1 MGMTIQLNSANR
13 LFHQEL
19 YLSLLNHTTLGIAY
33 FDPEGHLLFVNH
45 LAAQFLQ
52 CQADVA
58 IGSHVQDI
66 LDPSRTDKILELIAQ
81 TQERK
86 RGATLRTAWLHQ
98 HFGKTY
104 EVNLRVMALTN
115 PQETHIH
122 AFGFVWNNPT
132 FSQSYINEIEKTNFY
147 FNKIIDFLPNPVF
160 VKDKEHRF
168 ISVNQ
173 ALCKFLEVSQA
184 DLLDKNDFECFPQ
197 TEAQVYW
204 ENNEKAFKSGQVI
217 ENEEVV
223 TKRSGQQIHLL
234 TRKTVVNQPDQDP
247 ILIGIS
253 SDISQQKQTE
263 KQLLEAKRK
272 FQGIF
277 NNTFQFMTLLDPSG
291 RIIESN
297 QPALDFYAHQLDLIQ
312 GQYLWEQ
319 QGLSEASQANLRKNI
334 EKARAGAFIRYELH
348 SQGAQGQLM
357 VSDFSLKP
365 VYNQAHEVEWLLAEG
380 RDISEKKQLESEL
393 ENTLNL
399 QQAILES
406 IPSAVLYTDLNHQ
419 ILWANRQTETLLA
432 ASGRELLQIPLTN
445 LLGLGAIETEEQQD
459 FWAIGVGERLSRL
472 QPVQLL
478 NQRQEAFTAQITQTP
493 IYNHLG
499 QTIGKLWIIEDISQ
513 EIAAA
518 HQIQHMNEVL
528 EQRVQERTAELE
540 EANLALKRHQQR
552 SHLLMEVAAAAN
564 AALSIEEAFEH
575 TFLALNHYLGWEV
588 GHIWVMDQHPEEL
601 RLKSGQ
607 WYLADPDKFALFKEA
622 SEQMAHQDKNYS
634 LLEYTFWEGQPLWLE
649 NLSTYAGF
657 NLSHTARFCGL
668 NTGIFLPLQQ
678 GGKAVA
684 MLELFTTKVLPFH
697 QESLEL
703 LQQVTVHLGYVISRI
718 HMQRDLL
725 KSQQRL
731 SEAQRLAK
739 MCSWEWNLEKDKGY
753 WSSETEEMLGYLPQ
767 QQRDALLAPLPP
779 EEITRLKEAFHVATQ
794 NGANEIN
801 VEFAYPDAQGEQ
813 KFLHSKAEILYNP
826 FGQAIALQGMLQDI
840 TTRKKN
846 EILLEQMRQQAE
858 SANRAKSAFLANMSH
873 EIRTPLNAILG
884 FSQLLKRDRELP
896 EKLHKFVKTISQSGT
911 HLLRLINNILEI
923 SKIEAGRIQLQN
935 APFYL
940 NSLLPELRAMFQV
953 SAEQR
958 NLRFTTHFPAAEQRL
973 NADQQKLS
981 QILINLLA
989 NAFKFTEQGEVGL
1002 IVDLEQNTS
1011 GWSLKATI
1019 SDTGPGISLEL
1030 QEKIFLPFEQTEVG
1044 LKSANSTGL
1053 GLAIC
1058 KEYVQIMGGSLS
1070 VQSQIGKGST
1080 FYLEIPVEK
1089 ITLPEQIPIV
1099 HPNTLLQAK
1108 QGDRVK
1114 PYRILIA
1121 DDTATNREVVEAL
1134 LKEFTFEIYQACN
1147 GKETL
1152 EQYEQFKPDL
1162 ILLDISMPLL
1172 NGFDVL
1178 KSLRETDQTTQVV
1191 ALTASAFE
1199 EDRLK
1204 IMEAGA
1210 QDFVRKPFD
1219 VDELL
1224 EKIHRY
1230 LGISYQQP
1238 MQSQTLAAPQTQ
1250 APETTQRVLLSILV
1264 PLEEA
1269 ILMGDYEKVL
1279 SLLQGLEPAEPINH
1293 LIALAEQYQYEALLD
1308 YLAELSLSQP

>member
-1 MGMTIQLNSANR
+1 MGMTVQLNSANR

-33 FDPEGHLLFVNH
+33 FDPEGHLLFLNH

-58 IGSHVQDI
+58 IGSHVSAI
-66 LDPSRTDKILELIAQ
+66 LDQHRTDKILELIQ
-81 TQERK
+81 ETYERK
-86 RGATLRTAWLHQ
+86 RGASLRTRWLYQ
-98 HFGKTY
+98 HFGKIY
-104 EVNLRVMALTN
+104 EIHLRVMALTD

-160 VKDKEHRF
+160 VKDKNHRF
-168 ISVNQ
+168 LAVNQ
-173 ALCKFLEVSQA
+173 ALCQFLGFSQT
-184 DLLDKNDFECFPQ
+184 DLIDKNDFDCFPEA
-197 TEAQVYW
+197 EAQSYW
-204 ENNEKAFKSGQVI
+204 DNDEKAFRSGKII
-217 ENEEVV
+217 ESEELV
-223 TKRSGQQIHLL
+223 TKRDGQQIHLL

-263 KQLLEAKRK
+263 KQLLEATRK

-277 NNTFQFMTLLDPSG
+277 NNTFQFMTLLDTSG

-312 GQYLWEQ
+312 GQFLWEQ
-319 QGLSEASQANLRKNI
+319 QGLSEDAQALLRENLA
-334 EKARAGAFIRYELH
+334 KAQAGQFIRYELH
-348 SQGAQGQLM
+348 SQGAQGQAM

-365 VYNQAHEVEWLLAEG
+365 VYNQAHEVVWLLAEG

-406 IPSAVLYTDLNHQ
+406 IPSAVLYSDLNHQ
-419 ILWANRQTETLLA
+419 ILWANHKAEELLQ
-432 ASGRELLQIPLTN
+432 ASASELLQIPLTK
-445 LLGLGAIETEEQQD
+445 LLGFVPLESEEQRQ
-459 FWAIGVGERLSRL
+459 FWAIGSQQRSARL
-472 QPVQLL
+472 QPVQLF
-478 NQRQEAFTAQITQTP
+478 NCRHEAFTARVTQTP
-493 IYNHLG
+493 IFNHLS

-518 HQIQHMNEVL
+518 HQIRHMNEEL
-528 EQRVQERTAELE
+528 ELRVQQRTAELE

-552 SHLLMEVAAAAN
+552 SHLLMEVASAAN
-564 AALSIEEAFEH
+564 AALTIEEAFEH
-575 TFLALNHYLGWEV
+575 TFLCLYHYLGWEV
-588 GHIWVMDQHPEEL
+588 GHIWVLDQHPEKL

-607 WYLADPDKFALFKEA
+607 WYLADPDRFAIFKEA
-622 SEQMAHQDKNYS
+622 SEQAAQQDKNYS
-634 LLEYTFWEGQPLWLE
+634 LLEYTFWEGQPVWME
-649 NLSTYAGF
+649 NLATYSGF

-684 MLELFTTKVLPFH
+684 MLELFTTKTLPFH

-703 LQQVTVHLGYVISRI
+703 LQQVTVHLGYVISRV

-739 MCSWEWNLEKDKGY
+739 MSSWEWDLEKDKVY
-753 WSSETEEMLGYLPQ
+753 WSPETEEMLGYFPKQ
-767 QQRDALLAPLPP
+767 QLSSFLAPLPP
-779 EEITRLKEAFHVATQ
+779 EESRRLKQEFRQATQ
-794 NGANEIN
+794 NQAKELSL
-801 VEFAYPDAQGEQ
+801 EFAYPDAEAEP
-813 KFLHSKAEILYNP
+813 KFLHSKAEIIYNP
-826 FGQAIALQGMLQDI
+826 FGQATALQGMLQDI
-840 TTRKKN
+840 TARKKN
-846 EILLEQMRQQAE
+846 ELLLEEMRRQAE

-884 FSQLLKRDRELP
+884 FSQLLKRDPALP
-896 EKLHKFVKTISQSGT
+896 GKLRQYVKPISQSGT

-935 APFYL
+935 AEFYL
-940 NSLLPELRAMFQV
+940 NAFLPELKGMFQV
-953 SAEQR
+953 SAAQK
-958 NLRFTTHFPAAEQRL
+958 NLRFITHFPAEELRL
-973 NADQQKLS
+973 IADQQKLS

-989 NAFKFTEQGEVGL
+989 NAFKFTDKGEV
-1002 IVDLEQNTS
+1002 
-1011 GWSLKATI
+1011 SLQVTFQETESKGILSATV
-1019 SDTGPGISLEL
+1019 SDTGPGISEEL
-1030 QEKIFLPFEQTEVG
+1030 QEKIFLPFEQTDIG
-1044 LKSANSTGL
+1044 LRSPNSTGL

-1058 KEYVQIMGGSLS
+1058 KEYVQIMGGRLR
-1070 VQSQIGKGST
+1070 VQSSPQTGST
-1080 FYLEIPVEK
+1080 FFLEIPVVKTEAPSQPRPAS
-1089 ITLPEQIPIV
+1089 LPLRLTNP
-1099 HPNTLLQAK
+1099 TGLQ
-1108 QGDRVK
+1108 REK

-1121 DDTATNREVVEAL
+1121 DDTVTNREMVEAVL
-1134 LKEFTFEIYQACN
+1134 NEFDFELHQASN
-1147 GKETL
+1147 GQETL
-1152 EQYEQFKPDL
+1152 EQYRVHQPDL
-1162 ILLDISMPLL
+1162 ILLDISMPIM
-1172 NGFDVL
+1172 NGFEVL
-1178 KSLRETDQTTQVV
+1178 KALRETDPETQVV

-1199 EDRLK
+1199 EDRLR
-1204 IMEAGA
+1204 ILAAGA

-1219 VDELL
+1219 IDELL
-1224 EKIHRY
+1224 DKVHRC
-1230 LGISYQQP
+1230 LGLSYQPPEQDLP
-1238 MQSQTLAAPQTQ
+1238 LLPPQSPKNQTHL
-1250 APETTQRVLLSILV
+1250 VSILA
-1264 PLEEA
+1264 PLEAA

-1279 SLLQGLEPAEPINH
+1279 SLLQELEETESVH
-1293 LIALAEQYQYEALLD
+1293 YLLALAEQYQYEELLN
-1308 YLAELSLSQP
+1308 YLAEISPKSD